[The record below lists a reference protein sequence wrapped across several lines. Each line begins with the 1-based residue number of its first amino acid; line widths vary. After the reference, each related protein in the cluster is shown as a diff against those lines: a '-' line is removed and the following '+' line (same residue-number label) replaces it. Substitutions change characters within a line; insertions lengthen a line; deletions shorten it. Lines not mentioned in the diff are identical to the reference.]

1 MATAFFSYSRNDSE
15 FALRLAEDL
24 KAAGQNVWLDQLDIV
39 PGQQW
44 DRAIEEELTR
54 SPRILVILSPS
65 SVESPNV
72 MDEVSFALEEGKTVV
87 PIIYKNCK
95 IPFRLR
101 RLQHVDFTQDY
112 ARGLKNLLKALV
124 TRPNAEERAP
134 MVSEPQGQV
143 QAEIRDVTEAQTE
156 AEQARPSDAPSDR
169 VSLEEEQQAE
179 AEDSRHRTEAPQ
191 RVDAKRKRPEAGEPL
206 VHSPDQREADVAS
219 LPLVPNGAFLAQKTE
234 RARKETEELEREAVE
249 ATRPA
254 VESSAATVLAAP
266 PLAPPEIVTPSD
278 EAATGAA
285 PPATHLEEPAVLTL
299 PSSRPRL
306 EAPARSRGIWSLV
319 TLVGIAVALL
329 SGGSWWYAAHRPQA
343 KAIGQLNQGIE
354 FYRHSQFS
362 AATNSFQTAV
372 HDDAKLVRGWLY
384 LGASY
389 AQQCYKEPDDPQ
401 VSYRESRWKA
411 RLSQVSNRQ
420 MCTRAKEAFEEASRI
435 DPNNKLAL
443 AAIGSMDAAMND
455 FEKAGKQ
462 FRQLVEVD
470 PSNPASYTWIGAAD
484 WAICFDRT
492 EELRLKLGI
501 IDNPFRGMYPE
512 KARAELENQ
521 NGPLVEEGLKA
532 LSKALEIK
540 PNDDTTL
547 VYLNLLYR
555 QKAWLERNR
564 EARAAYV
571 KTADDLLTKA
581 LKAREARAVTTTDA
595 VYKDFEFALPAP
607 PPPPPP
613 PPAAP

>member
-1 MATAFFSYSRNDSE
+1 MTTAFFSYSRNDSE

-44 DRAIEEELTR
+44 DRAIEEELNR

-87 PIIYKNCK
+87 PILYKNCK

-112 ARGLKNLLKALV
+112 AHGLKNLLKALV
-124 TRPNAEERAP
+124 ARPNAEERAP

-143 QAEIRDVTEAQTE
+143 QAEIRDVMEAQTE
-156 AEQARPSDAPSDR
+156 AEQARPSDAPSNR
-169 VSLEEEQQAE
+169 VSLEEEQQGE
-179 AEDSRHRTEAPQ
+179 AEGSRHRTEAPP
-191 RVDAKRKRPEAGEPL
+191 RVDAERKRPEAGEPL
-206 VHSPDQREADVAS
+206 VHSPDQREAEVAS
-219 LPLVPNGAFLAQKTE
+219 LPPIPNGAFLAQKTE
-234 RARKETEELEREAVE
+234 RARKETEKLEREAE
-249 ATRPA
+249 EPTRPA
-254 VESSAATVLAAP
+254 FESSAATVLAVP
-266 PLAPPEIVTPSD
+266 PLAPPEIVTPSS

-285 PPATHLEEPAVLTL
+285 PPATQREEPAVLTL
-299 PSSRPRL
+299 PSSRPRP

-389 AQQCYKEPDDPQ
+389 AQQCYKEPEDPQ
-401 VSYRESRWKA
+401 ASFR
-411 RLSQVSNRQ
+411 QMSNRQ
-420 MCTRAKEAFEEASRI
+420 MCAKAKEAFEEAYRI

-443 AAIGSMDAAMND
+443 AAIGSMYAAMND
-455 FEKAGKQ
+455 FEKAK

-470 PSNPASYTWIGAAD
+470 ASNPAAYTWIGAAD

-501 IDNPFRGMYPE
+501 IENNPFRGMYPE

-540 PNDDTTL
+540 PNDDTIL
-547 VYLNLLYR
+547 VYLNLMYR
-555 QKAWLERNR
+555 QKARLERNR

-571 KTADDLLTKA
+571 KTADDFLNKA

-595 VYKDFEFALPAP
+595 VHEDFDFEFALPVP